1 MQQAIF
7 APSHSKR
14 EYRQAIPVYPLKAPA
29 LTTSEKE
36 LRDGLELKAWW
47 KIQSIT
53 QQVLKKQLES
63 KTTAS
68 VADRV
73 KSALVQKA
81 DVVKA
86 VTNKILEEKVLLQS
100 QINEIESWKC
110 EKFFREMRT
119 SNQRFELEALDRCLK
134 LLESL

>member
-14 EYRQAIPVYPLKAPA
+14 EYRQAIPVYPIKAPE

-36 LRDGLELKAWW
+36 LQDGLELKAWW
-47 KIQSIT
+47 KIHGIT

-73 KSALVQKA
+73 KSAIAQKA
-81 DVVKA
+81 DVVKTVA
-86 VTNKILEEKVLLQS
+86 NKILEEKALLQS
-100 QINEIESWKC
+100 QINEIESWRC